1 MAPVFRRITKRVFII
16 ITIISAAI
24 FLLACCN
31 SFLHPQEWWFI
42 ALLGLTF
49 PFLLLAII
57 CLLIF
62 WVIFRSKW
70 AFLPLAVLL
79 IGYTN
84 IRALIGFNFG
94 KKFNNAKQSGAL
106 RIMTWNVT
114 WFDEQTKADKSR
126 VTYRQ
131 KMLDFIS
138 SQNVDVICFQE
149 YLEPNSKRRDYNNE
163 LAFTKLGYPYH
174 FIATDYVGW
183 KGTFQTG
190 IALFSK
196 YPIADTFHVRYPGP
210 VSLKAA
216 ESLIGADIDV
226 NGKIIRVFT
235 THLQSVLFQ
244 KTDYHNLEIIKNAE
258 DSILEA
264 SKSVVKKL
272 VQGYKSRGDQVDIV
286 RKLLDE
292 SPFPAIICGDFND
305 VPNSYTYFQ
314 MKGDRLDAFVE
325 AGGGIGRTFPNIAP
339 TLRIDYIMTDKQL
352 KVLQYKRYL
361 LPYSE
366 HYPVIS
372 DINISDTSH

>member
-16 ITIISAAI
+16 ITIILAAI

-49 PFLLLAII
+49 PFLLLIMAG
-57 CLLIF
+57 LLIF
-62 WVIFRSKW
+62 WIIFRSKW
-70 AFLPLAVLL
+70 ALLPLAVLA

-84 IRALIGFNFG
+84 IRALVGFNIG
-94 KKFNNAKQSGAL
+94 KTFNETKRTGAM

-138 SQNVDVICFQE
+138 SQNVDVVCFQE

-163 LAFTKLGYPYH
+163 QALTKLGYPYH
-174 FIATDYVGW
+174 FIATDYIGW

-190 IALFSK
+190 IAIFSK

-216 ESLIGADIDV
+216 ESLISADINI

-244 KTDYHNLEIIKNAE
+244 KT
-258 DSILEA
+258 
-264 SKSVVKKL
+264 
-272 VQGYKSRGDQVDIV
+272 
-286 RKLLDE
+286 
-292 SPFPAIICGDFND
+292 
-305 VPNSYTYFQ
+305 
-314 MKGDRLDAFVE
+314 
-325 AGGGIGRTFPNIAP
+325 
-339 TLRIDYIMTDKQL
+339 
-352 KVLQYKRYL
+352 
-361 LPYSE
+361 
-366 HYPVIS
+366 
-372 DINISDTSH
+372 